1 MTTKIDISRRTN
13 FFKRIISIK
22 ETMIRIME
30 VKAII
35 LKGLKKYTKIKLND
49 IPPII
54 SPILSVIYNPPA
66 VILPPIDLITDSEY
80 GSIKPIKKA
89 YGVLKIKMKKKRG

>member
-1 MTTKIDISRRTN
+1 MARVKNRMTTKIDISRRTN

-35 LKGLKKYTKIKLND
+35 LKGLKNT
-49 IPPII
+49 
-54 SPILSVIYNPPA
+54 
-66 VILPPIDLITDSEY
+66 
-80 GSIKPIKKA
+80 
-89 YGVLKIKMKKKRG
+89 LK